1 MLNLRSWFAMAVFA
15 ATLSAHPMGNF
26 SVSHY
31 SRLTVTATGCELTYV
46 LDLAEIPT
54 LELFQQWQVD
64 GKDSEAVQR
73 KAASQAASWLENLV
87 IASGGHRIRPA
98 LKSTHAVLM
107 DGAGGMSV
115 LRIEMAGRLPATAAE
130 LTLEDRNYANR
141 TGWKE
146 IVVQSGDGVSIVR
159 STHTARDLSHGLTL
173 YPSDLTISPPQDL
186 HASVSWN
193 VIVPPVPVPMI
204 TKATPR
210 SPVVA
215 RTVDAVLPPAHSF
228 AESQPSAPGTVTR
241 GDYLSRML
249 KEKNFGLAT
258 ILLALLA
265 AFGLGAMHALSPGHG
280 KTIVAA
286 YLVGTRGTLKHALF
300 LGGMVTFT
308 HTVSVFLLGL
318 GVLFFQQYVVPERI
332 IPVLGALSGMS
343 IVVIGAYLL
352 YQRSKTL
359 MDGPATEASQDHHSH
374 AHHDHPHPHPH
385 SHQHDHGHGHA
396 HQPHH
401 HHEGAVAVAVAVA
414 PVAVAAHSHKHD
426 HPHPHPHDHSHAEG
440 FVHTHSHDG
449 HTHSHVVPEGKIT
462 MGSLIALGASGG
474 LVPCPSALILLL
486 SAIAVGHTGLGLL
499 LLTGFSAGLAL
510 VLMAIGGLVI
520 YAKHLLPQ
528 TEGTRRHPF
537 FRLVPVFS
545 AVVVIILGLLMT
557 MTAAGWIQPV
567 RFLS

>member
-1 MLNLRSWFAMAVFA
+1 MLNLRSWIATAVFA

-31 SRLTVTATGCELTYV
+31 SRLTLKTTGCELTYV

-64 GKDSEAVQR
+64 GKDSEAVQS
-73 KAASQAASWLENLV
+73 KAGSQAASWLENLV
-87 IASGGHRIRPA
+87 IASGGNRIRPV

-115 LRIEMAGRLPATAAE
+115 LRIEMEGRLPASAAE

-146 IVVQSGDGVSIVR
+146 IVVQSGDGVAIVR

-186 HASVSWN
+186 QASVSWN
-193 VIVPPVPVPMI
+193 VTAPQPPVPMI
-204 TKATPR
+204 SQATPR
-210 SPVVA
+210 APVAA
-215 RTVDAVLPPAHSF
+215 RTVAAVLPPAHSF

-249 KEKNFGLAT
+249 KDKNFGVAT

-300 LGGMVTFT
+300 LGSMVTFT

-352 YQRSKTL
+352 YQRSKSL
-359 MDGPATEASQDHHSH
+359 MDVPAVE
-374 AHHDHPHPHPH
+374 AHHDHPHPHAHP
-385 SHQHDHGHGHA
+385 HQHDHHHEHA
-396 HQPHH
+396 HGPAHEHH
-401 HHEGAVAVAVAVA
+401 HHHGGAVAVAVAVA

-426 HPHPHPHDHSHAEG
+426 HHHDDHPHPHSKG

-486 SAIAVGHTGLGLL
+486 SAIAVGHTALGLM